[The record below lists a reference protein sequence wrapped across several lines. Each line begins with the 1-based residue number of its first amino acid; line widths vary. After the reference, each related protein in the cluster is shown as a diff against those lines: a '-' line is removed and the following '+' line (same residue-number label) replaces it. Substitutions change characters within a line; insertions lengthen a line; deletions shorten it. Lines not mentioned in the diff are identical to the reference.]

1 MGPLTEKR
9 NYGIDLLR
17 ILSMFMVVLLHVLG
31 AGGILSTAKPL
42 SLNYEIA
49 WFLETM
55 AYCAVNCYA
64 LISGYVGVT
73 SSRHKY
79 ANLANLWLQVAF
91 YTVGITAVYAVLSP
105 EIGIT
110 RIVYACFPVAFQ
122 YYWYFTAY
130 FGLFFFI
137 PVLNAGI
144 NALTEGQGKV
154 LIFTL
159 TGAFSVLPLFAKA
172 DVFRIGNGYE
182 LLWLMILYL
191 FGAAIRKWGWFRKTK
206 RWVAG
211 VAYLL
216 SVGLSWGFR
225 YVAEARVWP
234 WLSDH
239 VYADCLIN
247 YTSPTIVTTGVAL
260 LIIFMNANIRGKF
273 AVGSIRFLAPL
284 AFSVYIIHM
293 HPMICDTFINGKFA
307 GYASHPWW
315 LMLLEV
321 FGTAAAIF
329 LICAAIDLMRHY
341 LFKGLK
347 IKELLNRI
355 ETKIRTRKNDD
366 Q

>member
-1 MGPLTEKR
+1 MGTLTEKR

-73 SSRHKY
+73 SKHKY
-79 ANLANLWLQVAF
+79 SNIAFLWLQVAF
-91 YTVGITAVYAVLSP
+91 YTVGIAAIYAIVSP
-105 EIGIT
+105 DVWINHVIHG
-110 RIVYACFPVAFQ
+110 AFPVTHQF
-122 YYWYFTAY
+122 YWYFTAY
-130 FGLFFFI
+130 FGLFFFL

-144 NALTEGQGKV
+144 NALSERQIRTV
-154 LIFTL
+154 VITLLAAFTIIPIF
-159 TGAFSVLPLFAKA
+159 GKA

-182 LLWLMILYL
+182 ILWLMILYIV
-191 FGAAIRKWGWFRKTK
+191 GAAIRKWGWFRKTK

-247 YTSPTIVTTGVAL
+247 YTSPTIVAAAVAL
-260 LIIFMNANIRGKF
+260 LVLFMNAKIRGKF
-273 AVGSIRFLAPL
+273 AVGCIRFLAPL

-293 HPMICDTFINGKFA
+293 HPMIYDTFINGKFA

-329 LICAAIDLMRHY
+329 LICAAIDLVRHY

-355 ETKIRTRKNDD
+355 EAKIRTRKNDD